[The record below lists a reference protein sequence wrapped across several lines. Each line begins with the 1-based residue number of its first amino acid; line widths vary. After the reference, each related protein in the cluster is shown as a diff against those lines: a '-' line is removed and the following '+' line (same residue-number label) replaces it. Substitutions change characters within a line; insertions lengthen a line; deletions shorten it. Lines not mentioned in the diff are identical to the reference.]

1 MNVDEFERVVSERTD
16 LETREEVF
24 AAADVVF
31 RTLSDRVS
39 RGAAA
44 AFAEHLPDSLADA
57 VTAAEGSEPEAFGP
71 DAFVD
76 RVAERERDAGALDA
90 AQVTTHV
97 RAVFRGIDHSVNE
110 QAWHDLRSQLPGDYG
125 DLYAFDRKPDMP

>member
-16 LETREEVF
+16 LETRDEVF

-39 RGAAA
+39 RGAATD
-44 AFAEHLPDSLADA
+44 FAEHVPDPLADA
-57 VTAAEGSEPEAFGP
+57 LTTAEGREPEEFGP

-76 RVAERERDAGALDA
+76 RVAERERDASGLDA
-90 AQVTTHV
+90 DEATTHV
-97 RAVFRGIDHSVNE
+97 RAVFRGIDRSVNE
-110 QAWHDLRSQLPGDYG
+110 RAWHDLRSQLPGDYG
-125 DLYAFDRKPDMP
+125 DLYEFDRNRGAR